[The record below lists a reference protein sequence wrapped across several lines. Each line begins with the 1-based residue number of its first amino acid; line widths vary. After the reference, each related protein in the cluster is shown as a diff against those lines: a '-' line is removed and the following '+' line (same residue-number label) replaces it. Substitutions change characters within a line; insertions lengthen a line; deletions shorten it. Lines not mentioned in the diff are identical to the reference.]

1 MEFRFTRVTHKL
13 TKPYNKTHNSRFHII
28 INVKTNILN
37 MAIKLLLT
45 NVFESVI
52 VVIFKSV
59 FHTEMY
65 QNNVFLFFKN
75 YFQNQCIKTI

>member
-37 MAIKLLLT
+37 RAIKLLLT
-45 NVFESVI
+45 NMFESVI
-52 VVIFKSV
+52 VIIFKSV
-59 FHTEMY
+59 FHTEMH

-75 YFQNQCIKTI
+75 YF